1 MQCEQIKIRPKK
13 NVKMKVSHSVV
24 AVGIV
29 AGGGG
34 GDGGGRGRDGG
45 GFMSY
50 HDMTW
55 ICAISLICLVLPF
68 LIKPNIFNNL
78 K

>member
-1 MQCEQIKIRPKK
+1 MQCEQIKFRPKK

-34 GDGGGRGRDGG
+34 GGGGRESG
-45 GFMSY
+45 GFMSC

-55 ICAISLICLVLPF
+55 ISAISLICLVLPF

>member
-1 MQCEQIKIRPKK
+1 MQCEQIKFRPKK

-34 GDGGGRGRDGG
+34 GWGIHV
-45 GFMSY
+45 MSN
-50 HDMTW
+50 MTW
-55 ICAISLICLVLPF
+55 ISAISLFCLVLPS